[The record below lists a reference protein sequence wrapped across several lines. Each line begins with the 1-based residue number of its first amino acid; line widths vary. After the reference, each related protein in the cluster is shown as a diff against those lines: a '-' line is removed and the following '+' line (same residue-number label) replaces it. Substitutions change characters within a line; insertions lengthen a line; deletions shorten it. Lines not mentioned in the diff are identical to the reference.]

1 VPIIILP
8 MHAEDTGVVAKI
20 HAQAFSRQ
28 HSSEQWISSNFAAF
42 PRIMIFVARDEQ
54 DKVIGYIQWIH
65 KSGFRQ
71 DTVIEL
77 EQIAVLKTKQHQGIA
92 TKLIQESLTRVK
104 DHLRD
109 NQSVLKSILI
119 STRSDNH
126 AQELYKKVLGAQVIA
141 TLTDLYSA
149 DEVLMLAKSL

>member
-1 VPIIILP
+1 

-28 HSSEQWISSNFAAF
+28 HGSEKWITSNFAAV

-54 DKVIGYIQWIH
+54 DKVIGYIQCIH

-71 DTVIEL
+71 DAVIEL

-92 TKLIQESLTRVK
+92 RKLIQESLTHVK

-109 NQSVLKSILI
+109 NKSVLKSILI
-119 STRSDNH
+119 STRC
-126 AQELYKKVLGAQVIA
+126 VA
-141 TLTDLYSA
+141 TIIFA
-149 DEVLMLAKSL
+149 FRGQQ

>member
-1 VPIIILP
+1 
-8 MHAEDTGVVAKI
+8 MHADDTSIVAKI

-28 HSSEQWISSNFAAF
+28 HSSEKWIACNFAAF

-71 DTVIEL
+71 EAVIEL
-77 EQIAVLKTKQHQGIA
+77 EQIAVLKTKQQQGIA
-92 TKLIQESLTRVK
+92 TKMIQESLNQIK
-104 DHLRD
+104 DYLRD
-109 NQSVLKSILI
+109 NKSFLKSILI
-119 STRSDNH
+119 STRTDNH
-126 AQELYKKVLGAQVIA
+126 AQALYKKALGAQVIA
-141 TLTDLYSA
+141 TVRDLYSA